1 MLFGC
6 VIFLENCKFRYSFC
20 ICRYMCCMVRRVV
33 HFMIVNCLLNR
44 HQWTTQNR
52 QDRVIIFI
60 ETNKMV
66 IKLHIWTMC
75 PFSPLFIIWR
85 NACQYLRLIK
95 ILSAVVYFFF
105 SLTLARDCSP
115 HTHRGKKGCFFFFHI
130 KSHGQAAEGIQNIVN
145 EICTP
150 KSFK

>member
-1 MLFGC
+1 
-6 VIFLENCKFRYSFC
+6 
-20 ICRYMCCMVRRVV
+20 MCCMVRRVV

-105 SLTLARDCSP
+105 SLTLARDCIP
-115 HTHRGKKGCFFFFHI
+115 HTHREEKKGYKKSWTSCWRYTKYSQRNLYPEILQI
-130 KSHGQAAEGIQNIVN
+130 KTFVVVHKIRTA
-145 EICTP
+145 
-150 KSFK
+150 